1 MNLSHQELCFQG
13 RGSTNAPGYH
23 PLPLIYI
30 QSDHILVLVLQKSV
44 VMVTVRDLS
53 HNSPRFY
60 DSQAFGESLEP
71 VFVGAVESLGEVLFL
86 EG

>member
-13 RGSTNAPGYH
+13 RGSISVPGYH
-23 PLPLIYI
+23 PLTLLYI

-44 VMVTVRDLS
+44 VMVTVKDLS

-60 DSQAFGESLEP
+60 GSQVFGESLEP
-71 VFVGAVESLGEVLFL
+71 VFVGAVE
-86 EG
+86 